1 MNGHLQPQATTPL
14 HPELERRITVSITI
28 TDRLAAAS
36 GALGTAL
43 VFAGLVLANTATAE
57 ISNSDPA
64 ASIAYAFDTNRTE
77 IRRGVTLALGGV
89 FLVLWYLGWLR
100 GRVRTAEG
108 KDGWLGAV
116 LFGGGLVGVAGI
128 VGYLGALVAATNS
141 TIISAP
147 ESAQTLLLATW
158 ELGGLIGPA
167 FGALVGAASLA
178 SIRYRLL
185 PQFAQPLAWL
195 GLPLALGLGLS
206 GFLGG
211 ALVML
216 ALVWLFAFAVGQLA
230 SPSLQSAA
238 TKLAPAGQ
246 PG

>member
-1 MNGHLQPQATTPL
+1 MN
-14 HPELERRITVSITI
+14 ITK

-43 VFAGLVLANTATAE
+43 VFAGLILANTATAE

-64 ASIAYAFDTNRTE
+64 TSIAYAFDANRTE
-77 IRRGVTLALGGV
+77 IRSGVTLALGGV

-100 GRVRTAEG
+100 GRVRKAEG
-108 KDGWLGAV
+108 YDGWLGST

-128 VGYLGALVAATNS
+128 VGYLAALVAATNNA
-141 TIISAP
+141 IIAAP
-147 ESAQTLLLATW
+147 ESAQTLLLAMW
-158 ELGGLIGPA
+158 ELGGLLGPA
-167 FGALVGAASLA
+167 FGALVGATSLA
-178 SIRYRLL
+178 SIRFRLL

-216 ALVWLFAFAVGQLA
+216 ALVWLFAFAVCQLT
-230 SPSLQSAA
+230 SSSLQPTA
-238 TKLAPAGQ
+238 TQLAPANQ
-246 PG
+246 PV